1 MYSVHTKRS
10 SSLDCT
16 SILFSAAG
24 HSKPS
29 EAKIPLPVA
38 AGSVAAGEAVAAGSV
53 AADVAGACVAAWVA
67 CTCVAGASVAVGA
80 APPPQAARIVLA
92 AMRLVSTLNSFSDFI
107 SLSFRG
113 NDIPKYSLF
122 IRLNLTVFP
131 QVGYFT
137 LENYS

>member
-1 MYSVHTKRS
+1 MYSVHTKRF

-29 EAKIPLPVA
+29 EAKLPLPVA

-67 CTCVAGASVAVGA
+67 CTCVAGARGA
-80 APPPQAARIVLA
+80 GGAGPPPQTGRVRAGGGGIR
-92 AMRLVSTLNSFSDFI
+92 STF
-107 SLSFRG
+107 
-113 NDIPKYSLF
+113 
-122 IRLNLTVFP
+122 
-131 QVGYFT
+131 
-137 LENYS
+137 